1 MKNEHLLPVSII
13 DLVEKFEN
21 KAISEHERVNYQ
33 MRVEAVVE
41 YCNDALNKHKPK
53 TVYKE
58 IDKAF
63 KKKN

>member
-1 MKNEHLLPVSII
+1 MKNEHFLPVSII

-21 KAISEHERVNYQ
+21 KTISEHERVNYQ

-41 YCNDALNKHKPK
+41 YCTEALNKHKPK
-53 TVYKE
+53 AHFKE
-58 IDKAF
+58 IDRSF